1 MAGKLITLE
10 EAANLLG
17 VTQAEVGD
25 LRQRQELYGYRD
37 GGSWKF
43 KQEDV
48 ERLAAERSGGGSVA
62 GGSSP
67 GLSGLDLPVDLG
79 DSEQVVLSEFE
90 LGDSGPGSSTVIG
103 GKSKKPDS
111 DLHLTTGSDLNL
123 SSGLSDLSLPGGSD
137 VKQPAAGGSDLN
149 LSSGTSDLNLL
160 GDSGLTLDDSSVTK
174 KSPPKPDNDDD
185 LVLGG
190 DSGLGIMGSDVR
202 LAGDSNVLSGP
213 TPSGIGGSMSAGK
226 TMLTA
231 ELADKPAPSS
241 INMKIRDE
249 ESVFGDSGSD
259 VTRNVGGSGINL
271 LSPQDSGMLLDDL
284 DLSGAS
290 GLAQSIG
297 DESDIKADDDFLLTP
312 SMDLG
317 DDSTDSG
324 SQVIALDGDFG
335 GDDAT
340 ATLLAGEVP
349 GLSDALGGDFGGGG
363 YGGAPAMA
371 GGYGTV
377 PDTHFG
383 VGSIA
388 ALTVCAVLMAVT
400 GIMMY
405 DIIRNMWSW
414 DSPMSINSTLMDMIP
429 GVRK

>member
-123 SSGLSDLSLPGGSD
+123 SSGLSDLSLPGGSG